1 ASPAPDRRVVR
12 MSVDGPAFAR
22 SPPSS
27 AILTVSFSSR
37 TSTFRTA
44 GLEFRSQ
51 TQPASVK
58 TLTDTQALPEH
69 GPAPSGAEPLRCGAG
84 AAGGVLGGWAGAGR
98 RASSTRG
105 VGWEGAGREGSPVRG
120 AGCGGA
126 GRGASAVRRAGR
138 DGAGFGGMSLPT
150 SPPPPAARFA
160 VTNDCAGSV
169 LARPLPSG
177 DRASR
182 LT

>member
-69 GPAPSGAEPLRCGAG
+69 GPAPSGAGPLRGGAG
-84 AAGGVLGGWAGAGR
+84 ADGRGASSSRGAGWGGAGR
-98 RASSTRG
+98 
-105 VGWEGAGREGSPVRG
+105 AGSAVRG
-120 AGCGGA
+120 AGCEGA
-126 GRGASAVRRAGR
+126 GRGASAVRGAGR
-138 DGAGFGGMSLPT
+138 DGAT
-150 SPPPPAARFA
+150 
-160 VTNDCAGSV
+160 
-169 LARPLPSG
+169 
-177 DRASR
+177 
-182 LT
+182 